1 MQLVKTYS
9 QRSNGWYILVTIT
22 LDSKYIRERER
33 EIEDESEMVL
43 SAMQYRSNRT
53 IVHSPLYIHLLRK
66 GCLIDVLPFL
76 TQSKHDSSKL

>member
-33 EIEDESEMVL
+33 EIEDEGEWFSVL
-43 SAMQYRSNRT
+43 CRIEA
-53 IVHSPLYIHLLRK
+53 IEPLCIHHYIY
-66 GCLIDVLPFL
+66 
-76 TQSKHDSSKL
+76 TY